1 MKKFLDYEIPVD
13 TLWGD
18 IDILDGN
25 RIFTLNTKD
34 FNDLPLLKYEM
45 HKKDLHFI
53 PIVDLG
59 FPQKSSD
66 PYYKKGHETNAFI
79 MSNYTKK
86 EMVSHVWPGN
96 AVFPD
101 FFTNSVKAK
110 IYYIRKNRNN

>member
-1 MKKFLDYEIPVD
+1 
-13 TLWGD
+13 
-18 IDILDGN
+18 
-25 RIFTLNTKD
+25 
-34 FNDLPLLKYEM
+34 M

-86 EMVSHVWPGN
+86 NG
-96 AVFPD
+96 
-101 FFTNSVKAK
+101 
-110 IYYIRKNRNN
+110 